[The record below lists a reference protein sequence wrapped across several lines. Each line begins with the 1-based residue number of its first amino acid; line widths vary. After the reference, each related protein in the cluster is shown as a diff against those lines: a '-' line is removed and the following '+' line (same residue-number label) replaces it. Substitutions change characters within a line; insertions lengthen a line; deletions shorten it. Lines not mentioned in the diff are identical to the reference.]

1 MEDERNS
8 LNVQKAGPWGFW
20 VCAGQGAI
28 SKVVDSTVQG
38 VDWLIPA
45 ILRGRTVSAEAG
57 VGADMSQEP
66 GAGKISGKNPE
77 MGREAELGIQ
87 GPSGMSDGSRT
98 EQSQG

>member
-1 MEDERNS
+1 M
-8 LNVQKAGPWGFW
+8 
-20 VCAGQGAI
+20 
-28 SKVVDSTVQG
+28 
-38 VDWLIPA
+38 
-45 ILRGRTVSAEAG
+45 
-57 VGADMSQEP
+57 GADMSQEP